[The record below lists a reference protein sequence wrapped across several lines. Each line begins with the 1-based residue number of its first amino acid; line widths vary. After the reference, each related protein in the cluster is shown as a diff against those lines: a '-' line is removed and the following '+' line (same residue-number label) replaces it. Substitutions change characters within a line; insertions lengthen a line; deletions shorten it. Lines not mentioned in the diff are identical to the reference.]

1 LVGQIKDKPWPAFGL
16 ACGALALLAA
26 GSPQSMAQTGG
37 AAPAP
42 AVTVAPVTSRP
53 VASTLEF
60 VGRTEA
66 YREVELRARVV
77 GFLLERGF
85 EEGSEVSEGDVLF
98 QIDPAEYDATVAAAS
113 AGVKRAEA
121 TLTEA
126 QRNLKRARTLV
137 KRGHLSQ
144 ADLDEA
150 VAKDSQAEADLAGA
164 QADLTSAELDLG
176 YTRIVA
182 PISGRIGETSI
193 DAGNLI
199 GPDSG
204 VLATIVDV
212 DPIKV
217 TFAITEREML
227 NYKQAR
233 QNSESKRYTP
243 TLRLANGTMLEE
255 GGIITFLYN
264 RADPMTGTIRLFAEF
279 SNENELVLPGQF
291 VTVVLVSREPQTMIV
306 VPQSAVQTNQAGAF
320 VLVVDQ
326 DNSVVSRP
334 VLLGERDGADVVVSE
349 GLSVG
354 ETVIVE
360 GIQKVR
366 PGAKV
371 TPVSAGPGSGT

>member
-1 LVGQIKDKPWPAFGL
+1 MSRLLEKNRGSGIGPA
-16 ACGALALLAA
+16 CSVLALLVA
-26 GSPQSMAQTGG
+26 GSPQSMAQTGD

-42 AVTVAPVTSRP
+42 AVIVAPVTSRP
-53 VASTLEF
+53 VSSTLEF

-66 YREVELRARVV
+66 YREVELRARVI
-77 GFLLERGF
+77 GFLLDRGF
-85 EEGSEVSEGDVLF
+85 EEGSEVSEGDLLF
-98 QIDPAEYDATVAAAS
+98 QIDPAEYDATVAAAG
-113 AGVKRAEA
+113 ARVKRAEA

-126 QRNLKRARTLV
+126 QRNLARAQTLV
-137 KRGHLSQ
+137 KKGHLSQ
-144 ADLDEA
+144 ANLDEA
-150 VAKDSQAEADLAGA
+150 VAKDSQAEADLAA
-164 QADLTSAELDLG
+164 AEADLTSAELDLG

-182 PISGRIGETSI
+182 PISGRIGASNV

-204 VLATIVDV
+204 VLAAIVDV

-217 TFAITEREML
+217 SFAITEREML

-233 QNSESKRYTP
+233 RSDDSRRYTP
-243 TLRLANGTMLEE
+243 TLRLANGTLLEQ
-255 GGIITFLYN
+255 GGIITFLDN
-264 RADPMTGTIRLFAEF
+264 RVDPMTGTIRLFAEF
-279 SNENELVLPGQF
+279 PNEIELVLPGQF
-291 VTVVLVSREPQTMIV
+291 VSVILVSTEPQTMIV

-320 VLVVDQ
+320 VLIVDQ
-326 DNSVVSRP
+326 DNSVISRP
-334 VLLGERDGADVVVSE
+334 VILGERTGADVVVTE

-371 TPVSAGPGSGT
+371 TPAPAGPGSDS

>member
-1 LVGQIKDKPWPAFGL
+1 MSCSV
-16 ACGALALLAA
+16 LALLTAA
-26 GSPQSMAQTGG
+26 SQETAAQTDG

-53 VASTLEF
+53 VSSTLEF

-98 QIDPAEYDATVAAAS
+98 QIDPAEYDAAVAAAS

-126 QRNLKRARTLV
+126 QRKLKRARNLV
-137 KRGHLSQ
+137 KRGHVSQ
-144 ADLDEA
+144 AELDEA
-150 VAKDSQAEADLAGA
+150 VAKASQAEADLAA
-164 QADLTSAELDLG
+164 ARADLTSAELNLG

-182 PISGRIGETSI
+182 PIGGRIGETSI
-193 DAGNLI
+193 DEGNLI

-227 NYKQAR
+227 DYRQAR
-233 QNSESKRYTP
+233 QRGESRQFTP

-255 GGIITFLYN
+255 GGTITFLDN

-279 SNENELVLPGQF
+279 PNESELVLPGQF
-291 VTVVLVSREPQTMIV
+291 VTVVLVSREPQAMIV

-320 VLVVDQ
+320 VLIVDQ
-326 DNSVVSRP
+326 DNSVASRP
-334 VLLGERDGADVVVSE
+334 VVLGERTGADVVVSE
-349 GLSVG
+349 GLSAG

-371 TPVSAGPGSGT
+371 TPVSAGKGSGT